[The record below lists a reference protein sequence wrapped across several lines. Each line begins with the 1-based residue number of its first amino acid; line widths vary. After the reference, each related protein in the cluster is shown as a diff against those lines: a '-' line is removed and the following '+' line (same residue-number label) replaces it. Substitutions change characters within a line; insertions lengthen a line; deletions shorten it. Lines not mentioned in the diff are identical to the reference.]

1 MWVHRGKKKSK
12 RAGDLCIDIIKGIV
26 EYCRLAGDEM
36 IAYELLE
43 DAYFAFA
50 LGAGIT
56 SLLLI
61 NNMECDNTELK
72 DAIMGLLLTKISS
85 LSTQI
90 KEGQP
95 DTEERR
101 RLVAQRDLLQD
112 LRNEL
117 FQEKREENP
126 KVEDER
132 TTQKPTEEGVKVEEI
147 VQESPEVMRI
157 GLEHIEEEERAR
169 EELQNLY
176 SWLWGAEEET
186 RGEIEEAGWQ
196 PEGEEEA

>member
-1 MWVHRGKKKSK
+1 MGGWDV
-12 RAGDLCIDIIKGIV
+12 AIVVLC
-26 EYCRLAGDEM
+26 
-36 IAYELLE
+36 
-43 DAYFAFA
+43 AFA
-50 LGAGIT
+50 IGAGIT

-61 NNMECDNTELK
+61 NNVECDITELK
-72 DAIMGLLLTKISS
+72 DAMMRLLLTKILS

-90 KEGQP
+90 KESQP
-95 DTEERR
+95 GTEERR
-101 RLVAQRDLLQD
+101 CLVAQRDLLQD

-117 FQEKREENP
+117 FFLFADCQEKREENP

-132 TTQKPTEEGVKVEEI
+132 TTQKPTEEAVKVEEI

>member
-1 MWVHRGKKKSK
+1 MGGWDV
-12 RAGDLCIDIIKGIV
+12 AIVVLC
-26 EYCRLAGDEM
+26 
-36 IAYELLE
+36 
-43 DAYFAFA
+43 AFA
-50 LGAGIT
+50 IGAGIT

-61 NNMECDNTELK
+61 NNVECDNIELK
-72 DAIMGLLLTKISS
+72 DAIMRLLLTKILS
-85 LSTQI
+85 LSMQI
-90 KEGQP
+90 KESQP

-101 RLVAQRDLLQD
+101 RLVAQQDLLQD

-117 FQEKREENP
+117 FFLFADCQEKREENP

-132 TTQKPTEEGVKVEEI
+132 TTQKPTEEAEVKVEEI

-157 GLEHIEEEERAR
+157 ELEHIEEEERAR

-176 SWLWGAEEET
+176 SWSWGAEEET